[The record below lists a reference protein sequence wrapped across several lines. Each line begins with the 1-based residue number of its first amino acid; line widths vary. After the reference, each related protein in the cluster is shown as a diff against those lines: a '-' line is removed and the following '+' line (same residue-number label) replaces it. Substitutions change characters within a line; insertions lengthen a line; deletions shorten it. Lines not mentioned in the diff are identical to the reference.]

1 MTSQGIAVGID
12 DTTGLRSESPQVR
25 EALSALGR
33 LLGAALIDPPLD
45 LRSFVTGHL
54 ATSSVDVAVVT
65 SELPGIDAPLVH
77 VAVARLL
84 ESAPSAILA
93 DDVGSGSP
101 GYELVTIDVDEQVAV
116 PDDLAA
122 FVPAGDGFG
131 FDVVLVLNWFNGR
144 ERIALHVR
152 RADREAARAALSG
165 LLQRARGP
173 ENFYR
178 GRTLQ
183 VTANDHGVHLTPVHP
198 SALGRS
204 ELVQAQSVWA
214 EVDVNIGGLARHG
227 ELLASAGLGAAR
239 GLLIVGPPGVGKTA
253 LCRVIAGELPP
264 ETTIL
269 IVDAGVSARGLGLIY
284 DSLPRL
290 APAAVFLDDIDLLA
304 GDRRSATGGSALR
317 ELLTHLDG
325 FTPTA
330 SVITIAT
337 TNVIEA
343 VDPAL
348 IRAGRFDAVIEIGPP
363 GLAARARI
371 LQRYLRPLGEYDLA
385 RIAERT
391 DGATGADLREIVRR
405 AVLERGPELTTD
417 DLFEVIA
424 TGRWKPTP
432 RTGQYL

>member
-33 LLGAALIDPPLD
+33 LLGAALIDPPRD
-45 LRSFVTGHL
+45 LQSFIAGHL
-54 ATSSVDVAVVT
+54 ATSSVDVAAVS
-65 SELPGIDAPLVH
+65 SELPGIDGPLVH

-84 ESAPSAILA
+84 ESATSAILA

-101 GYELVTIDVDEQVAV
+101 GYELVTIDVDEQVAA

-122 FVPAGDGFG
+122 FIPSGDGFG
-131 FDVVLVLNWFNGR
+131 FDAVLVLTWFNGR
-144 ERIALHVR
+144 QKIALHVR
-152 RADREAARAALSG
+152 RADREDARTALSDF
-165 LLQRARGP
+165 LLRARGRD
-173 ENFYR
+173 NFYR
-178 GRTLQ
+178 GKTLQ
-183 VTANDHGVHLTPVHP
+183 VTANHHGVHFTPVHP
-198 SALGRS
+198 STVDRD
-204 ELVQAQSVWA
+204 ELVHAPSVWN
-214 EVDVNIGGLARHG
+214 EVDANIGGLARHG
-227 ELLASAGLGAAR
+227 DVLISAGLGASR

-253 LCRVIAGELPP
+253 LCRVIAGELAP

-284 DSLPRL
+284 DSLSRI

-304 GDRRSATGGSALR
+304 GDRRDGTGGSALR
-317 ELLTHLDG
+317 ELLTHHDG

-337 TNVIEA
+337 TNVIDA
-343 VDPAL
+343 IDPAL

-363 GLAARARI
+363 ARAARAQI
-371 LQRYLRPLGEYDLA
+371 LQRYLRPLGEFDAA
-385 RIAERT
+385 RIADAT

-405 AVLERGPELTTD
+405 AVLERGPDITTS
-417 DLFEVIA
+417 DLLDVIS

-432 RTGQYL
+432 PTGQYL